1 MRSRDETIAHWQEKQ
16 LKVFAVADD
25 FRVSPFYDD
34 GKTYGTPTW
43 IWSVVVDG
51 HLYIRAWNGLNSRWH
66 RSAIQQRAG
75 RMYLAGANYEV
86 SFIDV
91 DSADLNNQIDQAY
104 QKKYAN
110 SLYLDSMVQQ
120 RARASTLEVVPR

>member
-1 MRSRDETIAHWQEKQ
+1 MRDRDETITHWQSQQ
-16 LKVFAVADD
+16 LTNFADADD

-51 HLYIRAWNGLNSRWH
+51 HLYIRAWNGLSSRWR
-66 RSAIQQRAG
+66 RSAVQQRAG

-86 SFIDV
+86 GFVEV

-110 SLYLDSMVQQ
+110 SLYLDSMIQQ
-120 RARASTLEVVPR
+120 RARVSTLEVVPR